1 MFTPRRLYIYFVA
14 AISLQAF
21 TWAIISLLRN
31 MLISEVYSDTTAIA
45 FQTAIILISLPVY
58 LVHWLWGQRLATRET
73 EERGSVLRRLY
84 LYGMQAGFL
93 VPFGVSAFGLMNAL
107 LFRLAGQAPKG
118 YYPRLSSNETI
129 IFFLIPMLV
138 LILLWYYHQRI
149 LEQDARV
156 VLVEGG
162 SATIRRLYVY
172 GFSAVG
178 LAMTIMAVMYLMRWL
193 MFEIGGDVSD
203 VFLSKTGYISEVAR
217 LIVGLPLWLIFWQW
231 AQRLFFGDNE
241 EERESALRKF
251 YLYLIVF
258 IAVLTCVTSATF
270 ILEGL
275 FRRLLDIPQLGDS
288 EGDIRIPISIIAT
301 MALTWAYHSQVI
313 KNDIKLAGEARRQAG
328 LRRLYI
334 YLIAAIGLA
343 AFLVGLSGILSFLI
357 RSLDQSL
364 FGTGLKQQL
373 AWFAAVTIAGLPVW
387 YVPWRQAQYRAAVSG
402 AEGTDEKRSMVR
414 KIYLY
419 FFLFVATMTMLS
431 SVIYIVFRLIS
442 LILGEAPPTLSDLG
456 QPVAFSVI
464 AAGVWSYHWSVLRAD
479 SQRLLQ
485 ERITQLE
492 DFSVVV
498 VGDGEKDFSQT
509 VVSALESEN
518 LGVSLVSLDLEVIE
532 VELGE
537 SADRKDVITQLNQA
551 GLIVGPWEIA
561 IAGGTGGAITPE
573 ISQAVIDSP
582 AGKLLIPTP
591 SEGWNWAGVDQWNT
605 EAFVRQT
612 VNAVKQILE
621 GEEVKPT
628 KPLGIGAIV
637 GIIIGVLF
645 LLIFL
650 GLLVSSFF

>member
-1 MFTPRRLYIYFVA
+1 
-14 AISLQAF
+14 
-21 TWAIISLLRN
+21 
-31 MLISEVYSDTTAIA
+31 
-45 FQTAIILISLPVY
+45 
-58 LVHWLWGQRLATRET
+58 
-73 EERGSVLRRLY
+73 
-84 LYGMQAGFL
+84 
-93 VPFGVSAFGLMNAL
+93 
-107 LFRLAGQAPKG
+107 
-118 YYPRLSSNETI
+118 
-129 IFFLIPMLV
+129 
-138 LILLWYYHQRI
+138 
-149 LEQDARV
+149 
-156 VLVEGG
+156 
-162 SATIRRLYVY
+162 
-172 GFSAVG
+172 
-178 LAMTIMAVMYLMRWL
+178 
-193 MFEIGGDVSD
+193 
-203 VFLSKTGYISEVAR
+203 
-217 LIVGLPLWLIFWQW
+217 
-231 AQRLFFGDNE
+231 
-241 EERESALRKF
+241 
-251 YLYLIVF
+251 
-258 IAVLTCVTSATF
+258 
-270 ILEGL
+270 
-275 FRRLLDIPQLGDS
+275 
-288 EGDIRIPISIIAT
+288 

-402 AEGTDEKRSMVR
+402 AEGTDETRSLVR

-498 VGDGEKDFSQT
+498 VGVGEKGLSQT
-509 VVSALESEN
+509 VVSALEREN

-561 IAGGTGGAITPE
+561 IAGGAGGAVTPE

-582 AGKLLIPTP
+582 ASKLLIPTP

-628 KPLGIGAIV
+628 KPLGYGAIV

-645 LLIFL
+645 LLIVL
-650 GLLVSSFF
+650 GLIVSSFFGF